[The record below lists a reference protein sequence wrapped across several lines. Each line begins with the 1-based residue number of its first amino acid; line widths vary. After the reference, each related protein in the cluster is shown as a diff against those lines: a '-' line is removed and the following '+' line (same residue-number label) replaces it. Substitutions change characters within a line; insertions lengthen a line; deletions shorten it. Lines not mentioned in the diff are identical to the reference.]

1 MFGSTV
7 CVTVKAVFTYN
18 AGVPANPGRPLI
30 DFTSEIP
37 PPVALAVPAG
47 GAGGIGAKQPS
58 SLKQDLEA
66 SDRMLAAMDRAAY
79 KVLIWP

>member
-1 MFGSTV
+1 MSIG
-7 CVTVKAVFTYN
+7 

-30 DFTSEIP
+30 DFASEMP
-37 PPVALAVPAG
+37 PPAALAVPPG

-58 SLKQDLEA
+58 SVKQDLEA

-79 KVLIWP
+79 KV